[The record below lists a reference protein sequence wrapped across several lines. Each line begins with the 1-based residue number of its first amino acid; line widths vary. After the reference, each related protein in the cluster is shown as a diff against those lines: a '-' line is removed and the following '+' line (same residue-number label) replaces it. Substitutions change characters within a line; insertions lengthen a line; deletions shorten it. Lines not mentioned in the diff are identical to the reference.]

1 MSVSSPDLLSDRF
14 DDRLLAEAVRLH
26 EESGS
31 LAVDVDAPNA
41 AGRAAGGGFEHRIVV
56 RAREIDK
63 AAGLTAAL
71 TNVRGAARFAV
82 LSVLVLA
89 AAAGAVAVQ
98 AAMGADRD
106 SIVNVY
112 VLLVAVLGVETVA
125 LILWCLVTL
134 AAPSGAHGVPGRIV
148 AEFARRLVLLTHRS
162 AAHISGLRATT
173 AVLSG
178 SGLGRWAFG
187 AVTHAAWA
195 FFLAMAL
202 AMMLF
207 LLSTRSYLFVWETTI
222 LSADVY
228 VGFTRILAAGPE
240 LLGFAVPSP
249 AEVADSQWLGQGEA
263 RDVARDAWS
272 GLLVGSVILYGL
284 LPRLAL
290 FGLCS
295 FMYLRTRR
303 RFRLDTARPGYA
315 RLEARLM
322 PRAEELGFVDSGEGI
337 HPQKPSSRSVPAGRR
352 IKGDPAG
359 PVAVLGLET
368 AGSGDTWPPAIGQSQ
383 ILDLGH
389 VTDGDEFRDAVE
401 TLRLADPAPRLLILV
416 CSLVST
422 PDRGMSAYLDSLL
435 GVVEMPVG
443 LILTDGQKLRD
454 RAVKDDIQLRI
465 ADWRALAHRAGVSRE
480 RVLEVDLRH
489 ATDAS
494 LAKLAAFAGETV
506 HGGPKAE
513 RLTKAFALIVAES
526 ARWPEVPSPQGQA
539 ELHRSITRLY
549 REDDPNWTRIF
560 ETRGL
565 TEENL
570 AARLQAG
577 SEMLIG
583 MLPGRMAADPVWL
596 TAGATAG
603 ALGCVATATLLASGA
618 IAGLPLWAGLGAAL
632 ASAISGAVRK
642 MGATP
647 PEAPDL
653 ADAVRAA
660 ALLSLVLDAQGHN
673 EMAIT
678 RMIDDALSDEA
689 PELRSEDQIS
699 NWLDHVHLR
708 YRESERRE
716 AMR

>member
-1 MSVSSPDLLSDRF
+1 M
-14 DDRLLAEAVRLH
+14 
-26 EESGS
+26 
-31 LAVDVDAPNA
+31 DAA
-41 AGRAAGGGFEHRIVV
+41 AADTAGRGAGGGFEHRIVV

-71 TNVRGAARFAV
+71 ANVRGAARFAV
-82 LSVLVLA
+82 FGILVLA
-89 AAAGAVAVQ
+89 AAAGAAAVQ
-98 AAMGADRD
+98 ATMGADRD

-112 VLLVAVLGVETVA
+112 VLLIAVLGIETAA
-125 LILWCLVTL
+125 LILWCVFAV
-134 AAPSGAHGVPGRIV
+134 AAPSGAHGVPGRLV
-148 AEFARRLVLLTHRS
+148 AELTRRLVLLTHKSGANIS
-162 AAHISGLRATT
+162 ALRATT
-173 AVLSG
+173 AVMSG

-195 FFLAMAL
+195 VFLAMAL

-207 LLSTRSYLFVWETTI
+207 LLGTRSYLFVWETTI

-228 VGFTRILAAGPE
+228 VGLTRFLAAGPAM
-240 LLGFAVPSP
+240 LGFTVPSS
-249 AEVADSQWLGQGEA
+249 ADVASSQWLGQGEA
-263 RDVARDAWS
+263 RDIARDAWA
-272 GLLVGSVILYGL
+272 GLLVGSLILYGL
-284 LPRLAL
+284 LPRAVLFCLSAL
-290 FGLCS
+290 
-295 FMYLRTRR
+295 MYHRSRR

-322 PRAEELGFVDSGEGI
+322 PRAAELGFVDSGEGMN
-337 HPQKPSSRSVPAGRR
+337 PQKPPSHSSSPGRR
-352 IKGDPAG
+352 IQGNPAG

-368 AGSGDTWPPAIGQSQ
+368 VDSSGRWPPAIGQSQ

-401 TLRLADPAPRLLILV
+401 ELRLADPAPRLLILV

-422 PDRGMSAYLDSLL
+422 PDRGMSAYLDTLL
-435 GVVEMPVG
+435 GAVEMPVG
-443 LILTDGQKLRD
+443 LILTEGQKLRG
-454 RAVKDDIQLRI
+454 RSARDDIQLRV
-465 ADWRALAHRAGVSRE
+465 ADWRALAHRAGISRE
-480 RVLEVDLRH
+480 RVLEVDLGH
-489 ATDAS
+489 VTDAS

-506 HGGPKAE
+506 QGGPKAE
-513 RLTKAFALIVAES
+513 RLTKAFALIVSES
-526 ARWPEVPSPQGQA
+526 ARWPEVPSALVQA

-549 REDDPNWTRIF
+549 RQEDPMWTRMF

-570 AARLQAG
+570 ASRLQSG

-603 ALGCVATATLLASGA
+603 ALGCVATATVVASGA

-632 ASAISGAVRK
+632 AAAISGAIRK
-642 MGATP
+642 MGATS
-647 PEAPDL
+647 PESPDL

-678 RMIDDALSDEA
+678 RMIDDAISDET

-699 NWLDHVHLR
+699 DWLDHVHLR

-716 AMR
+716 AIR

>member
-1 MSVSSPDLLSDRF
+1 M
-14 DDRLLAEAVRLH
+14 RLH
-26 EESGS
+26 EEAGG
-31 LAVDVDAPNA
+31 LAVDTGGPDGVA
-41 AGRAAGGGFEHRIVV
+41 RSVGGGFEHRIIA

-63 AAGLTAAL
+63 AAGLTTAL
-71 TNVRGAARFAV
+71 ANVRGAARFAV
-82 LSVLVLA
+82 LTVLVLA
-89 AAAGAVAVQ
+89 AAAGAAAVQ
-98 AAMGADRD
+98 AAMGSDRD

-112 VLLVAVLGVETVA
+112 VLLIAVLGFETAA
-125 LILWCLVTL
+125 LVLWCVVTL
-134 AAPSGAHGVPGRIV
+134 AAPSGAHGVPARLV
-148 AEFARRLVLLTHRS
+148 AELARRLVLLTHKS
-162 AAHISGLRATT
+162 AAHVSALRSTT
-173 AVLSG
+173 TVLSG
-178 SGLGRWAFG
+178 STLGRWAFG

-195 FFLAMAL
+195 MFLAMAL

-222 LSADVY
+222 LSQDVY
-228 VGFTRILAAGPE
+228 VGMTRALSAGPA
-240 LLGFAVPSP
+240 LLGFAVPSS
-249 AEVADSQWLGQGEA
+249 ADVTASQWLGQGDA
-263 RDVARDAWS
+263 KDVARDAWS

-284 LPRLAL
+284 VPRLAL
-290 FGLCS
+290 FGLS
-295 FMYLRTRR
+295 AVMYRR
-303 RFRLDTARPGYA
+303 ARGRYRLDTARPGYA
-315 RLEARLM
+315 RLEGRLM
-322 PRAEELGFVDSGEGI
+322 PRSEELGFVDSGEGVNP
-337 HPQKPSSRSVPAGRR
+337 HKPSSRSVPPERR
-352 IKGDPAG
+352 IKGNPAG
-359 PVAVLGLET
+359 PVAVIGLET
-368 AGSGDTWPPAIGQSQ
+368 TEARDKWPPAIGQSG

-435 GVVEMPVG
+435 GIVEMPAG
-443 LILTDGQKLRD
+443 LILTEGQKLRE
-454 RAVKDDIQLRI
+454 RAARDDIQLRI

-489 ATDAS
+489 LTDAS
-494 LAKLAAFAGETV
+494 EAKLAAFAGETV

-513 RLTKAFALIVAES
+513 RLAKAFALIAAES
-526 ARWPEVPSPQGQA
+526 ARWPEVPSAQAQA

-549 REDDPNWTRIF
+549 REDDPMWTRIF

-570 AARLQAG
+570 GGRLQAG

-583 MLPGRMAADPVWL
+583 MLPGRMVADPVWL

-632 ASAISGAVRK
+632 ATAISGSVRK

-647 PEAPDL
+647 PDAPDL

-660 ALLSLVLDAQGHN
+660 ALLSLVLDAQGHS

-689 PELRSEDQIS
+689 TELRSEDQIS
-699 NWLDHVHLR
+699 DWLDNVHLK

-716 AMR
+716 ATR